1 MYCTKCGHNNPDG
14 AKFCAF
20 CGHTLMPADDT
31 TVSIPVTES
40 DADLEDEFGEPLE
53 DLAPGQAVLVV
64 KRGPNAGS
72 RFLLDKDV
80 TTAGRHPDSDIF
92 LNDIT
97 VSRRHV
103 EIHREAGKYLL
114 KDAGSLNG
122 TDLNRDRVEVAEL
135 QNGDELQIGKYKLLF
150 FQAPDR

>member
-1 MYCTKCGHNNPDG
+1 MYCTSCGHKNPDG

-20 CGHTLMPADDT
+20 CGAVLTVSEDT
-31 TVSIPVTES
+31 TVVLPVPEG
-40 DADLEDEFGEPLE
+40 DELEEDFGDPLE
-53 DLAPGQAVLVV
+53 DLAPGQGLVVV

-80 TTAGRHPDSDIF
+80 TSAGRNPDSDIF
-92 LNDIT
+92 LNDVT

-103 EIHREAGKYLL
+103 EIHREGERYLL

-122 TDLNRDRVEVAEL
+122 SYVNRERVEVAEL
-135 QNGDELQIGKYKLLF
+135 ANSDEIQIGKYKLTF
-150 FQAPDR
+150 HQAPVA

>member
-1 MYCTKCGHNNPDG
+1 MYCTKCGHNNPEG

-20 CGHTLMPADDT
+20 CGHTLIAADDT

-40 DADLEDEFGEPLE
+40 EAELEDEFGEPLE

-72 RFLLDKDV
+72 RFLLDKEV
-80 TTAGRHPDSDIF
+80 TTAGRHPESDIF

-103 EIHREAGKYLL
+103 EIHREAGTYLL

-122 TDLNRDRVEVAEL
+122 TYLNRDRVEVAEL

-150 FQAPDR
+150 FQAPER

>member
-1 MYCTKCGHNNPDG
+1 MYCTKCGHKNPDD

-20 CGHTLMPADDT
+20 CGTTLSGGEDSTITLQIDP
-31 TVSIPVTES
+31 
-40 DADLEDEFGEPLE
+40 DAELEEDVVDPLE
-53 DLAPGQAVLVV
+53 DLEPGQAVLIV

-72 RFLLDKDV
+72 KFLLDKDI
-80 TTAGRHPDSDIF
+80 TTAGRHPESDIF

-103 EIHREAGKYLL
+103 EIHHEAGRYLV

-122 TDLNRDRVEVAEL
+122 SYLNRERVEVAEL
-135 QNGDELQIGKYKLLF
+135 GNGDELQIGKFRLVF
-150 FQAPDR
+150 FAAPER